1 MGNIYSLNSTQFR
14 SIWISDTHLGSKEC
28 RADILLDFL
37 NSTNSENLF
46 LVGDI
51 IDLWSMKRTMFWPQS
66 HNDVVRTIL
75 KKSKTSNIVYI
86 PGNHDSL
93 FRDHDGIE
101 FGKLKFCN
109 QYVHTTATNLK
120 LLILHGDIFDSVIRQ
135 RKIVELFGYYG
146 YDFLL
151 YFNRAFNYIRNL
163 FGYPYWS
170 LATYL
175 KKRVKNAMKHVENFE
190 HAAIKEANKHQ
201 LDGIICGHIHHA
213 AVKQIDK
220 LTYCNTGDW
229 VENCTALVEHHDGTL
244 ELINWTDNYIN
255 SNLIRPQDN
264 IAINNV
270 AINSLSK
277 DSITL
282 S

>member
-37 NSTNSENLF
+37 NSTSSENLF

-51 IDLWSMKRTMFWPQS
+51 IDLWSMKRTMFWPQL
-66 HNDVVRTIL
+66 HNDVVWALL

-86 PGNHDSL
+86 PGNHDSQ

-101 FGKLKFCN
+101 FGKLKFYN
-109 QYVHTTATNLK
+109 QYVHTTANNIK
-120 LLILHGDIFDSVIRQ
+120 LLILHGDLFDSVIRQ

-175 KKRVKNAMKHVENFE
+175 KKRVKNAMKHVANFE
-190 HAAIKEANKHQ
+190 HAAIKEANKHH

-213 AVKQIDK
+213 ALKQIDG

-244 ELINWTDNYIN
+244 ELLNWTDNYIN
-255 SNLIRPQDN
+255 NNLVKPK
-264 IAINNV
+264 NNV
-270 AINSLSK
+270 AVKNVVINSHNKNSVILS
-277 DSITL
+277 
-282 S
+282 